1 MSKRNY
7 SLSTIKILFAWS
19 GNQCAHPEC
28 TNPVVEPGT
37 EDSDEA
43 VIAHICHIYAINE
56 NGPRGNPELT
66 EEELNSLE
74 NLILLCPNHHT
85 IVDSQHETYT
95 AEKLKKWK
103 QDHEA
108 KIKERYPADSD
119 IFHSDKLP
127 LSYFPIELIDQNI
140 KEKVALL
147 RKSRF
152 FNEFDKVRT
161 SLSLAGR
168 LVDGEL
174 CRGTNEIRSQALSWC
189 ARLLS
194 STQELSKA
202 EEYLKL
208 AKDLDPSHESNIADA
223 FIMSAQGDKNG
234 ALSVLAQIDSPF
246 SQSAALIIVGNHEG
260 ATGALT
266 WVESTRLDFASL
278 DSDGK
283 YFYLACQFE
292 LEHWEAAQ
300 DATDLLTDQDF
311 EITPNL
317 YHIAA
322 MAHLL
327 KAVPTELRSDVAH
340 QLPFEAARF
349 PLASNEAGMATR
361 RIAQHYFTNAAEVA
375 YQLNLPK
382 AATLA
387 DQYALWLELKDPKN
401 SDNGRQRLEEK
412 LRDTKLA
419 LHLVPLGLQFGIN
432 LNLAAVE
439 QEIEQ
444 QITLHGKIT
453 ADAAIARFSLVYTK
467 ETREDA
473 ANYIGQQSEELAE
486 YFDRKAMRILQVDL
500 YAQAGLAERA
510 NECLESL
517 LEEGLSEIEEGRL
530 RREISEAEGTDPAE
544 VREIQFQQS
553 DSLGDLMFLVD
564 ALEDKQDWENLCKY
578 VSLLFER
585 TRSISNAER
594 LANALHNACR
604 SEQLVEFLKQNGDL
618 LSESDILQ
626 MFYSVALYQE
636 GMLVEARSELA
647 KLGNGR
653 ADSNYRTLKV
663 GLEIALGNWNSLLA
677 FVANEYSEKNKRSAH
692 DLMKTAQLALHLN
705 SPHAKDL
712 ISAAAEKG
720 AEDATVLAAAHFL
733 ASNAGFESETQAIQW
748 LHKAAEL
755 SEEDG
760 PIQKMSLKDVLDRKP
775 DWERRESDTWTLLK
789 HGEIPMFLAAESL
802 NMSLIDLTIIPAFS
816 NLSVND
822 PRGRRVIPAYS
833 GKRLSTSFNVSE
845 MTAGID
851 ASTLLTL
858 SYLNLLDV
866 VLDAFGEVHVP
877 HSTLT
882 WLFEEKQKV
891 AFHQPSLIRNAHQ
904 IRNLVAEDLLEE
916 FIPSTTADDNL
927 SLQIGD
933 ELASLISEA
942 EKTRENDNTQHIVV
956 RSSPVHRLS
965 SLMEEEADLTEH
977 AAVMCSCLAVI
988 KKLKEK
994 AQITAEEEKKAH
1006 AYLQL
1011 HEKPWPNQPEINDGA
1026 ILYLDSLS
1034 ITYLLH
1040 VGVLGKIKVAGLTPT
1055 ASPKAISEA
1064 NALIAYEGISGR
1076 VNEAIERIRFAIS
1089 SRIETGKIKVGR
1101 LNNTAELKDQSI
1113 SEHPTIN
1120 LMALA
1125 RDCDAII
1132 SDDRFLNQHA
1142 HIGDGSEQTAV
1153 FSTLDILDALVST
1166 EIISVEKQMEH
1177 KTLLRRTGYL
1187 FMPVSDDELY
1197 LHLES
1202 SVVENGNLRE
1212 TAELKA
1218 IRENVLQV
1226 RMGSWLQLPEEILWL
1241 SAMLKTFIRVLKKL
1255 WETDSNIP
1263 AITAR
1268 SDWVLEQIDSRGWV
1282 HGFGPGDGDNIV
1294 KTGRAADILTLLAP
1308 PSDVP
1313 QEIKDAYWSWIE
1325 DRILTPT
1332 KEQFP
1337 DLYSQ
1342 IVRLYMKQIEEMTEM
1357 DPTGGNQDEQ

>member
-28 TNPVVEPGT
+28 TNPVVELGT

-43 VIAHICHIYAINE
+43 IIAHICHIYAINE

-95 AEKLKKWK
+95 AEELKKWK
-103 QDHEA
+103 RDHEA
-108 KIKERYPADSD
+108 KIKDRYPADSN
-119 IFHSDKLP
+119 IFHSDSLP
-127 LSYFPIELIDQNI
+127 LSYLPTELIDQRI
-140 KEKVALL
+140 KEEVALL
-147 RKSRF
+147 QKSRF
-152 FNEFDKVRT
+152 FNEFDKIRT
-161 SLSLAGR
+161 SSSLANR

-174 CRGTNEIRSQALSWC
+174 SGGTDEIRSQALSWC

-194 STQELSKA
+194 STQEFSKA
-202 EEYLKL
+202 EDYLKL
-208 AKDLDPSHESNIADA
+208 AKKLDSTPESNIADA
-223 FIMSAQGDKNG
+223 FIMSAKGDKDG
-234 ALSVLAQIDSPF
+234 ALNILAQIDSA
-246 SQSAALIIVGNHEG
+246 SSRSAALMIVRNHEG
-260 ATGALT
+260 ATGAIT
-266 WVESTRLDFASL
+266 WLERTGMDFASL

-283 YFYLACQFE
+283 HFLLACQLE

-300 DATDLLTDQDF
+300 DTADLLTDQDF
-311 EITPNL
+311 EITPSL
-317 YHIAA
+317 YRMAA

-327 KAVPTELRSDVAH
+327 KAVPTELRSDVAQ

-349 PLASNEAGMATR
+349 PLASNETGMAAR
-361 RIAQHYFTNAAEVA
+361 RMAQHYFTNAAEVA
-375 YQLNLPK
+375 YQLNFPDV
-382 AATLA
+382 AALT
-387 DQYALWLELKDPKN
+387 DQYALWLELKDPQS

-419 LHLVPLGLQFGIN
+419 LRLVPLGLQFGIN

-444 QITLHGKIT
+444 QIALHGKIT
-453 ADAAIARFSLVYTK
+453 ADIAIVRFSLVYTK

-486 YFDRKAMRILQVDL
+486 YFDRKAMRILQADL

-517 LEEGLSEIEEGRL
+517 LGEGLSETEEGRL
-530 RREISEAEGTDPAE
+530 RRVISEAEGTDSVEA
-544 VREIQFQQS
+544 REIQFKQS
-553 DSLGDLMFLVD
+553 NSLGDLMFLVD
-564 ALEDKQDWENLCKY
+564 ALENKQDWEKLCEY
-578 VSLLFER
+578 GLLLFER
-585 TRSISNAER
+585 TRSVSNAECF
-594 LANALHNACR
+594 ANALHNACR
-604 SEQLVEFLKQNGDL
+604 SEQLVEFLQQNSDL
-618 LSESDILQ
+618 LSESNTLQ

-636 GMLVEARSELA
+636 GSLVEARSELV
-647 KLGNGR
+647 KLNNGGE
-653 ADSNYRTLKV
+653 DPNYRTLKV

-677 FVANEYSEKNKRSAH
+677 FVADEYSERNKRSAH
-692 DLMKTAQLALHLN
+692 DLIKVAQLALHLN
-705 SPHAKDL
+705 SPYAKEL

-733 ASNAGFESETQAIQW
+733 ASHAGFENETQAIQW

-755 SEEDG
+755 SEEGG

-789 HGEIPMFLAAESL
+789 RGEIPMFLAAGSL
-802 NMSLIDLTIIPAFS
+802 NMSLIDLTIIPASS
-816 NLSVND
+816 NLSIND

-833 GKRLSTSFNVSE
+833 GKRLATSFNISE
-845 MTAGID
+845 MTVGID

-858 SYLNLLDV
+858 GYLNLLDV
-866 VLDAFGEVHVP
+866 VLDAFGAVHVP

-904 IRNLVAEDLLEE
+904 IRSLVAEDLLEK
-916 FIPSTTADDNL
+916 FVPSTTADDNL

-977 AAVMCSCLAVI
+977 AAVMCSCLAIV
-988 KKLKEK
+988 KKLQEK
-994 AQITAEEEKKAH
+994 AQITAEEEKKAR

-1011 HEKPWPNQPEINDGA
+1011 HERPWPNQPEIEDGA

-1040 VGVLGKIKVAGLTPT
+1040 VGMLGKIKAAGLIPI

-1064 NALIAYEGISGR
+1064 NALIAYESISDR
-1076 VNEAIERIRFAIS
+1076 VNEIIERIRFAIS

-1101 LNNTAELKDQSI
+1101 LSNTAEVKDQSI

-1125 RDCDAII
+1125 RDCNAII

-1142 HIGDGSEQTAV
+1142 HIGDGSEQTV
-1153 FSTLDILDALVST
+1153 IFSTLDILDALVSA
-1166 EIISVEKQMEH
+1166 EIISVEKQMEY

-1187 FMPVSDDELY
+1187 LMPVSDDELY
-1197 LHLES
+1197 MQLEAS
-1202 SVVENGNLRE
+1202 LVENGNVVE

-1226 RMGSWLQLPEEILWL
+1226 RMGDWLQIPEEMLWL
-1241 SAMLKTFIRVLKKL
+1241 SATLKTFIRVLKKL
-1255 WETDSNIP
+1255 WKTDSNI
-1263 AITAR
+1263 AANIAR
-1268 SDWVLEQIDSRGWV
+1268 SDWILGQIDSRGWV
-1282 HGFGPGDGDNIV
+1282 HGFGPGDGDDIV
-1294 KTGRAADILTLLAP
+1294 KTGRGADILTLLAP
-1308 PSDVP
+1308 PSNVP

-1342 IVRLYMKQIEEMTEM
+1342 IVRLYMKQVEEMTEM
-1357 DPTGGNQDEQ
+1357 DPTEGNQDGQ